1 MTSPLIWK
9 HLELSDAD
17 SINWIKQES
26 GVTEI
31 VADALLDQESRPRSM
46 QIGDGVLIIL
56 RGINLNPGQQL
67 EDMISVRVW
76 LEGDRVISTS
86 RRSLKSVESIG
97 KAVESEQGPET
108 AGEFLTLLVQS
119 LSDHINDAIEQ
130 IEKSLEVVE
139 DNLDERA
146 ASRRNSP
153 FSILRR
159 QSARIRRYLA
169 PQREALDRLSKITDS
184 VFSLDDQAN
193 FREEANRL
201 TLLLEDLELVRE
213 RTMVAQEEFLGI
225 LAHEQNARMLLLSIV
240 AAIFLPLSFLTG
252 LMGMNVAGLP
262 GTENNGAFWFL
273 VIMMLAISAVIL
285 ALFRYK
291 KWY

>member
-1 MTSPLIWK
+1 MTGTLNWK
-9 HLELSDAD
+9 HLDLTTPESA
-17 SINWIKQES
+17 NWIKQEA
-26 GVTEI
+26 GLTDI

-46 QIGDGVLIIL
+46 QHEEGVLVIL
-56 RGINLNPGQQL
+56 RGVNLNPGQQL
-67 EDMISVRVW
+67 EDMISIRVW
-76 LEGDRVISTS
+76 LEEDRVISAS
-86 RRSLKSVESIG
+86 RRRLNSVEEIR
-97 KAVESEQGPET
+97 KAVEIGLGPKT
-108 AGEFLTLLVQS
+108 AGEFLTLLVQN
-119 LSDHINDAIEQ
+119 LSDRINDAIEQ
-130 IEKSLEVVE
+130 IENSLELVE
-139 DNLDERA
+139 DTLDDRV
-146 ASRRNSP
+146 ASSRNSP